1 MDSEL
6 AAAEVVVHRGTLVRV
21 MALLRSQGL
30 GVALGQLTVLLLA
43 VGSVVLVAT
52 SEGASQNVSM
62 DDLRAFFVEPSWAH
76 LWLYALVP
84 VMSLYALNTFL
95 GTVDEVMT
103 KWEAGLRS
111 PRAYAAT
118 LLHVGFLFAL
128 LAHLVGGV
136 LNEEGRPV
144 MIGGT
149 FVALGEGR
157 AARVVSLELP
167 RLPTG
172 ALEQAYATLEVR
184 DADGSTHTELVS
196 YNAPLSRGLGSEL
209 FILAKQGNPAQPMVM
224 LRHRHAPG
232 NPIALV
238 GALLMAAGTLLMWRR
253 FV

>member
-1 MDSEL
+1 MPSDV
-6 AAAEVVVHRGTLVRV
+6 AAALARPGTLSRV

-43 VGSVVLVAT
+43 VGSIVLVAT
-52 SEGASQNVSM
+52 GEGASQNVGM

-95 GTVDEVMT
+95 GTVDEVMA

-111 PRAYAAT
+111 PRAYAAS

-128 LAHLVGGV
+128 TAHLVGGL

-149 FVALGEGR
+149 FVSLGDGR
-157 AARVVSLELP
+157 AARVVSLEIP
-167 RLPTG
+167 RLSTG
-172 ALEQAYATLEVR
+172 AVEQVYATLELR
-184 DADGSTHTELVS
+184 EPDGRMHHEVVS
-196 YNAPLSRGLGSEL
+196 YNGPLSRGLGSEL
-209 FILAKQGNPAQPMVM
+209 FILAKQGSPAQPMVM
-224 LRHRHAPG
+224 LRRRHAPG

-238 GALLMAAGTLLMWRR
+238 GALLMGLGTLLMWRR